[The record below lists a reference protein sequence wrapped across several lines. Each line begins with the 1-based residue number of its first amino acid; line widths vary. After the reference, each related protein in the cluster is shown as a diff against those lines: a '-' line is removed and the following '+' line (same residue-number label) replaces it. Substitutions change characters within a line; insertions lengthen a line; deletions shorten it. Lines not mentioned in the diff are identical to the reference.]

1 MESKNSSLLLKS
13 SLCLAHTIHIPDFWL
28 EIRLNMDVLYVRTFT
43 TANFLYL
50 TAPLQ
55 PMLQAGFLRWYLFR
69 CDYLLIYNET
79 LGGKV
84 LILSNLTSI
93 YERKYFKAR
102 NILNLFAL
110 MLRMV
115 SSFCSTAC
123 WKSKW
128 EVLLHYG
135 ISGEKKV
142 VAFIGDIG
150 KRHLCGDRLTW
161 KANHRDRVFT
171 KSTLVCY

>member
-110 MLRMV
+110 MLRMALFVVLHAERV
-115 SSFCSTAC
+115 SGKCCYTMEYQGKKR
-123 WKSKW
+123 W
-128 EVLLHYG
+128 LLLLVTLEKG
-135 ISGEKKV
+135 ISV
-142 VAFIGDIG
+142 VTD
-150 KRHLCGDRLTW
+150 
-161 KANHRDRVFT
+161 
-171 KSTLVCY
+171 